1 MTDVDNNAID
11 GTGEIAVEIVPE
23 PSISN
28 VQFIPRQYIPKC
40 KISLKHASE
49 CIFPGEDVT
58 PEEKLA
64 SLNKL
69 KDKAKHWFR
78 NEIGKIFTT
87 LLQNYDVYFKKVIQD
102 EICRFRVRNI
112 EEFILKIEQDS
123 SDEFMK
129 IIFNVCY
136 KYFDININWLQV
148 LEEKFMKE
156 FGFQY
161 VDGNDRP
168 HKGRN
173 KGCFEVLCA
182 LEKTELV
189 KRIQRAGKKAHG
201 KYLTIELPRKRD
213 GKYQKRRAAIFYNE
227 FIKCDTTKI
236 GVKNSRLL
244 SREKVSNLYH
254 KQFQQLKL
262 GV

>member
-1 MTDVDNNAID
+1 MTDVENRTTDD
-11 GTGEIAVEIVPE
+11 TGAIAVETIPE
-23 PSISN
+23 SSICEL
-28 VQFIPRQYIPKC
+28 QFIPRQYIPKY
-40 KISLKHASE
+40 KISLQHASE

-58 PEEKLA
+58 PEEKLD
-64 SLNKL
+64 SLNRL
-69 KDKAKHWFR
+69 KDKSKQWFR
-78 NEIGKIFTT
+78 NEIGKIFTSE
-87 LLQNYDVYFKKVIQD
+87 LQNYDVYFKKVVQD
-102 EICRFRVRNI
+102 EVCKFKVRNI
-112 EEFILKIEQDS
+112 EEFIVKVEQDS

-136 KYFDININWLQV
+136 KYFDVNINWLQV

-161 VDGNDRP
+161 VDGKDRP
-168 HKGRN
+168 HPGRN

-201 KYLTIELPRKRD
+201 KYLTIELPRKPD
-213 GKYQKRRAAIFYNE
+213 GKYQKRRPTIFYNE
-227 FIKCDTTKI
+227 FIKNDPSKI

-244 SREKVSNLYH
+244 SRAKVCNIISIILNN
-254 KQFQQLKL
+254 
-262 GV
+262 